1 MNFFYLSSHR
11 RTTFSGRLASITA
24 ASLAALALAGAFPAS
39 SQAHEVKALTPSLQ
53 SKARAQQGA
62 FYRFQVGEV
71 RVVAL
76 SDGTV
81 PQDLHELLKGASP
94 DEIDAILKRSFMSN
108 PVEASINAYLIDTGK
123 RLVLVDTGAGAF
135 FGPGN
140 GGKLVDSLRAAGYHP
155 DQIGDVLLTHVHTDH
170 SGGLVDGR
178 GRMIFGKATIH
189 VGQPDL
195 DFFLAPANQ
204 NGVGDYDKAYFQQ
217 ATTSLQPYMQA
228 GRVKGF
234 TSAEEVLPGISA
246 VPTPGHTPGH
256 AFYVLRSK
264 GQSVEF
270 IGDILH
276 VQSVQMARPEITIAY
291 DVQPPAAESQRQK
304 QFLRL
309 ANESGLVAG
318 AHLPF
323 PGVGHLRK
331 ESSGFTYVPDDYRN
345 RDAQR

>member
-1 MNFFYLSSHR
+1 M
-11 RTTFSGRLASITA
+11 AS
-24 ASLAALALAGAFPAS
+24 SLAALTLASAFPAS
-39 SQAHEVKALTPSLQ
+39 SRAHEANALTLSQL
-53 SKARAQQGA
+53 SKASAQQGA

-71 RVVAL
+71 QVVAL

-81 PQDLHELLKGASP
+81 PQDFHTLLKGASP

-108 PVEASINAYLIDTGK
+108 PVETSINAYLIDTGK
-123 RLVLVDTGAGAF
+123 RLVLVDTGAGAL

-140 GGKLVDSLRAAGYHP
+140 GGKLVGSLRTAGYLP
-155 DQIGDVLLTHVHTDH
+155 DQIDDILLTHIHTDH
-170 SGGLVDGR
+170 SGGLVDGA
-178 GRMIFGKATIH
+178 GRMIFANATIH

-204 NGVGDYDKAYFQQ
+204 NGVGDYDTAYFQQ
-217 ATTSLQPYMQA
+217 ATSSLRPYVQA
-228 GRVKGF
+228 GRVKSF
-234 TSAEEVLPGISA
+234 TAAAEVLPGISA
-246 VPTPGHTPGH
+246 APTPGHTPGH

-264 GQSVEF
+264 DQSVEF

-291 DVQPPAAESQRQK
+291 DVQQPAAESQRQT

-309 ANESGLVAG
+309 ANESSLVAG

-323 PGVGHLRK
+323 PGIGRLRK
-331 ESSGFTYVPDDYRN
+331 EASGFTYVPDDYRN